1 VDAPFGNQTEVAG
14 INDWGE
20 FAGDSYGGALPDS
33 QYEFVHN
40 QFGFAVQN
48 MPGACCTVPYTLN
61 ITGMTGGIFQNPDG
75 YVSGYV
81 NLSGHFHQALGNNDF
96 NQIVGLDYDF
106 DREKYI
112 GVIGTLP
119 LQKSVSR

>member
-1 VDAPFGNQTEVAG
+1 VADGIDPWTAPFGNQTEVAG
-14 INDWGE
+14 I
-20 FAGDSYGGALPDS
+20 
-33 QYEFVHN
+33 
-40 QFGFAVQN
+40 
-48 MPGACCTVPYTLN
+48 
-61 ITGMTGGIFQNPDG
+61 
-75 YVSGYV
+75 YV
-81 NLSGHFHQALGNNDF
+81 NLSGHFHQVFLALGNNDF